1 MRGADIS
8 QNALF
13 VTVTVEDFVPSDH
26 PLRALRDLINEALK
40 DLDGLFGSIYADA
53 GRESIPPERLVRA
66 LLLQVLYTIRSE
78 RQLME
83 QVRYNMLYRWFVG
96 LTMDDDVWSH
106 STFSKNRDRL
116 LAHDVVGEL
125 FQTVVEMARTR
136 GLLSDE
142 HFSVDGTLIQAWASH
157 KSFRPKDE
165 GPGGAGRNDERDFHG
180 EERKNDTHHS
190 VTDPDARLYRKSAG
204 TGAVLCYQGH
214 SVMENRHGLIVQAKV
229 SPASGTAERDTA
241 LELLKALPGS
251 RRKTV
256 GGDKGYD
263 VESFVADCRE
273 ARITA
278 HVAAKKKGSAVD
290 QRTQRHAGYAVSQ
303 KIRKRIEEVFGWNK
317 SIGLL
322 RQVKQRG
329 LARVDALFQFG
340 MLSWNLVRMRNILAR
355 NTATG

>member
-13 VTVTVEDFVPSDH
+13 VTATVENFVPLDH
-26 PLRALRDLINEALK
+26 PLRALRNLIDEALK
-40 DLDGLFGSIYADA
+40 DLDGLFESIYAEA
-53 GRESIPPERLVRA
+53 GRKSIPPERLVRA

-78 RQLME
+78 RQLVE

-96 LTMDDDVWSH
+96 LTMDEAVWSH

-125 FQTVVEMARTR
+125 FETVVEMARTR
-136 GLLSDE
+136 GLLSEE
-142 HFSVDGTLIQAWASH
+142 HFSVDGTLIQAWASQ

-165 GPGGAGRNDERDFHG
+165 GPGGTGRNEERDFRG

-190 VTDPDARLYRKSAG
+190 VTDPDARLYRKSQG
-204 TGAVLCYQGH
+204 TGAILCYQGH
-214 SVMENRHGLIVQAKV
+214 SVMENRHGLIAQAKV
-229 SPASGTAERDTA
+229 SHASGTAERDTA
-241 LELLKALPGS
+241 LALLRALPGK

-263 VESFVADCRE
+263 VESFVRGCRDE
-273 ARITA
+273 RITV
-278 HVAAKKKGSAVD
+278 HVAAKKKGSAID
-290 QRTQRHAGYAVSQ
+290 RRTQRHAGYAVSQ
-303 KIRKRIEEVFGWNK
+303 KIRKRIEEAFGWNK
-317 SIGLL
+317 SIGTL

-340 MLSWNLVRMRNILAR
+340 MLSWNLVRMRNILAL
-355 NTATG
+355 NAATG

>member
-13 VTVTVEDFVPSDH
+13 VTVTVEDFVPLDH
-26 PLRALRDLINEALK
+26 PLRALRNLIDEALK
-40 DLDGLFGSIYADA
+40 DLDGLFRSIYADG

-96 LTMDDDVWSH
+96 LTMDDEVWNH

-125 FQTVVEMARTR
+125 FQTVVEMARSR
-136 GLLSDE
+136 DLLSED
-142 HFSVDGTLIQAWASH
+142 HFSVDGTLIQAWASQ

-165 GPGGAGRNDERDFHG
+165 GPGGTGRNDERNFHG

-190 VTDPDARLYRKSAG
+190 VTDPDARLYRKSQG
-204 TGAVLCYQGH
+204 TGAILCYQGH
-214 SVMENRHGLIVQAKV
+214 SVMENRHGLIVKAKV
-229 SPASGTAERDTA
+229 SHAGGTMERDTA
-241 LELLKALPGS
+241 LALLKALPGS

-263 VESFVADCRE
+263 VESFVDGCRE
-273 ARITA
+273 AHITA
-278 HVAAKKKGSAVD
+278 HVAAKKKGSALD
-290 QRTQRHAGYAVSQ
+290 QRTQRHAGYVVSQ
-303 KIRKRIEEVFGWNK
+303 RIRKRIEEVFGWNK
-317 SIGLL
+317 SIGLI

-329 LARVDALFQFG
+329 LARVDALYQFG
-340 MLSWNLVRMRNILAR
+340 MMSWNLVRMRNILAR
-355 NTATG
+355 HTATG

>member
-13 VTVTVEDFVPSDH
+13 VTVTVEDFVPADH
-26 PLRALRDLINEALK
+26 PLRALRDLINAALK
-40 DLDGLFGSIYADA
+40 DLDALLGSIYADG

-96 LTMDDDVWSH
+96 LTMDDAVWDH

-116 LAHDVVGEL
+116 LAHDVVGAL
-125 FQTVVEMARTR
+125 FQTVVEMARAR
-136 GLLSDE
+136 DLLSDE
-142 HFSVDGTLIQAWASH
+142 HFSVDGTLIQAWASQ

-165 GPGGAGRNDERDFHG
+165 GPGGTGRNQERDFHG

-204 TGAVLCYQGH
+204 TGAILCYQGH
-214 SVMENRHGLIVQAKV
+214 SVMENRHGLIVKAKV
-229 SPASGTAERDTA
+229 SHAGGTAERDTA
-241 LELLKALPGS
+241 LELLKALPGK

-263 VESFVADCRE
+263 VESFVQGCRD

-278 HVAAKKKGSAVD
+278 HVAAKKKGSAID
-290 QRTQRHAGYAVSQ
+290 QRTLRHAGYAVSQ
-303 KIRKRIEEVFGWNK
+303 RIRKRIEEVFGWNK
-317 SIGLL
+317 SVGSL

-340 MLSWNLVRMRNILAR
+340 MMSWNLVRMRNILAM
-355 NTATG
+355 NAATG